1 MSITSQ
7 QEIYNDIIA
16 YYNFAQKLI
25 DAVSDSNHSLSTQ
38 QFEIIE
44 GVVEN
49 LEKSV
54 EKLSLNYIEMVKNG
68 ESSQVIQKI
77 RDSLNEISAKTQECR
92 NKILMLYQEN

>member
-25 DAVSDSNHSLSTQ
+25 DAVSDGNHSLSTQ